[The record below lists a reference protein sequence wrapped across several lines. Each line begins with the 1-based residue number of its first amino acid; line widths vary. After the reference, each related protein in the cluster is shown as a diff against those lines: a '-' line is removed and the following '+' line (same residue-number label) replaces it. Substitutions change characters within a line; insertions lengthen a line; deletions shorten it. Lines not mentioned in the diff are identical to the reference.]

1 MDDAVLVERTLSGD
15 LSGFGEL
22 HRRYYQ
28 RVVRV
33 VASFLRDHSQAEDLV
48 QDAYLSALRDLAQ
61 LREPSRFYPWIC
73 RIAVNRAIDARRRS
87 CRREKLDPR
96 IEPSPSPFAAAED
109 GLLGRERAGAL
120 RVALEKLPE
129 RQRAAVVLRFFDELP
144 MSSVAQV
151 LGCEEATARSQVFRG
166 LRKLGVFLK
175 TRKGGS
181 P

>member
-1 MDDAVLVERTLSGD
+1 MDDAALVERTLSGD

-28 RVVRV
+28 RVVQV
-33 VASFLRDHSQAEDLV
+33 VASFLRDRTQAEDLV

-73 RIAVNRAIDARRRS
+73 RIAVNRAIDERRRS
-87 CRREKLDPR
+87 TRRQKLDGQL
-96 IEPSPSPFAAAED
+96 EAAESPFVPAD
-109 GLLGRERAGAL
+109 DHLLGREQAGAL
-120 RVALEKLPE
+120 RVALERLPE

-144 MSSVAQV
+144 MSSVARV

-166 LRKLGVFLK
+166 LRKLGLFLK
-175 TRKGGS
+175 ARKGV
-181 P
+181 PR